1 MRIRT
6 ICWFCT
12 FFRLCFSIM
21 WFFLKFHPPCLSGVY
36 HIPFPRSFSMEIE
49 LNIGRYSFQS
59 RVLHKNV
66 YVFVFMFTCFRIPWS
81 SILLILTSP
90 NRIWCYLRK
99 RQRRILMKWEYG
111 NEENVV
117 FFVEVALVRNLC
129 IPIAGERF
137 LVPKWNW
144 FFTVLF
150 FHIGLSE
157 NWDALISVHL
167 WCKNR
172 RKIIPL

>member
-1 MRIRT
+1 MMQST
-6 ICWFCT
+6 KWEYELFAD
-12 FFRLCFSIM
+12 F
-21 WFFLKFHPPCLSGVY
+21 
-36 HIPFPRSFSMEIE
+36 IPFSDCAFLLCGFSSSSIHPVSAVFTIYLFLRSFSMEIE

-144 FFTVLF
+144 CSLFYFFTLGYQK
-150 FHIGLSE
+150 IGM
-157 NWDALISVHL
+157 
-167 WCKNR
+167 R
-172 RKIIPL
+172 